1 MSKRI
6 LASTVSVVALAVCAS
21 AHAQQ
26 GSSAVPSNAPGG
38 ISEAS
43 ANPVEGQLPE
53 LVVTAERRTVSLQK
67 SSVAATVLTGD
78 DLVKKGVVTVDQLQ
92 FVSPNLTVTDFGQG
106 NLFNIRGIGKSEG
119 SSTVQSGVVTYR
131 DGVATFPG
139 YFQSEPYYDIA
150 NVEVL
155 RGPQGTFAG
164 QNATG
169 GAVFITEA
177 NPTLN
182 GVHGYAQGQ
191 YGNYADRA
199 LQGAINVPLSSTLA
213 LRVAANSEYRD
224 SFYTIAGPYTG
235 STPGKLRSNSI
246 RGSLLWKPTDKFQL
260 LLKADYNNIDM
271 GGIPADP
278 ATSTEDLF
286 HIGNNAYNHFTDKF
300 GRIVLNMSYTLDN
313 GIALKSITGY
323 QKGVTI
329 AALDADGT
337 NGAFPYGT
345 FTFRDRG
352 DESIWSQEFNIVSPD
367 TGPLTWVL
375 GAYFQRD
382 TTVFPPG
389 TFIEGQPPG
398 VFDITLEGT
407 NPKTAEAGFGQVSYK
422 ITPALQL
429 QVGLRYTHSTQRND
443 DVSAIPE
450 YFLSIEQH
458 ASESDSKLT
467 GKVALN
473 WTIDPDNFV
482 YAFAATG
489 HKAGGINGPNIAFVP
504 PALFKPE
511 DVTDYEL
518 GWKST
523 QLNGHLRTQLG
534 GFYSRYRNFQVTI
547 QDPAVPSISE
557 LYNVPTPTTIY
568 GVEATAQAVFGDL
581 AFDVGASYL
590 HSSLGVFS
598 ATDPRTL
605 GAPATVL
612 TGRPTSYAPAF
623 TANFGAQYAFHLSGG
638 FTLTPRIDYS
648 HTDREW
654 ATLFQNTAAGDHLPA
669 RDLVNTEVNLDRD
682 GWVLTAYSTNVG
694 DQHYV
699 AAVGSGLRYAG
710 APRQYGIRVR
720 KSF

>member
-1 MSKRI
+1 MYKRI
-6 LASTVSVVALAVCAS
+6 LAASASLAAMAFCAS
-21 AHAQQ
+21 AHAEQATP
-26 GSSAVPSNAPGG
+26 GAP
-38 ISEAS
+38 AS
-43 ANPVEGQLPE
+43 ASATSGGDQIQE
-53 LVVTAERRTVSLQK
+53 LVVTAERRTVNLQK
-67 SSVAATVLTGD
+67 SSVAATVLTGQ

-169 GAVFITEA
+169 GAVFITEQ
-177 NPTLN
+177 NPTLD
-182 GVHGYAQGQ
+182 GAHGYAQGQ

-199 LQGAINVPLSSTLA
+199 LQGAINVPLSDTLA
-213 LRVAANSEYRD
+213 LRVATNNEYRD
-224 SFYTIAGPYTG
+224 SFYTITGPYTG
-235 STPGKLRSNSI
+235 STPGKLRENSV

-260 LLKADYNNIDM
+260 LLKADYSNIDM

-286 HIGNNAYNHFTDKF
+286 HIGNNAYNHFSDKF
-300 GRIVLNMSYTLDN
+300 GRVVLNMSYTLDN

-337 NGAFPYGT
+337 NGAFPYGV
-345 FTFRDRG
+345 FTFKDRG
-352 DESIWSQEFNIVSPD
+352 DESIWSQEFNIISPD

-375 GAYFQRD
+375 GAYYQKD

-389 TFIEGQPPG
+389 TFSSGSPPG
-398 VFDITLEGT
+398 IFDVTLEGA
-407 NPKTAEAGFGQVSYK
+407 NPKTAAAGFGQVSYK
-422 ITPALQL
+422 ITPALQI

-473 WTIDPDNFV
+473 WTIDTDNFA

-504 PALFKPE
+504 PTLFAPE
-511 DVTDYEL
+511 DVTDYEI

-523 QLNGHLRTQLG
+523 QMNGHLRTQLG
-534 GFYSRYRNFQVTI
+534 GFYSRYKNFQVTI

-557 LYNVPTPTTIY
+557 LYNVPSPTTIY
-568 GVEATAQAVFGDL
+568 GVEASAQAVFGDL
-581 AFDVGASYL
+581 SFDVGASYL
-590 HSSLGVFS
+590 HSSLGTFS

-623 TANFGAQYAFHLSGG
+623 TANFGAQYAFHLAPEW
-638 FTLTPRIDYS
+638 TLTPRIDYS

-654 ATLFQNTAAGDHLPA
+654 ATLFQNAAAGDHLPA
-669 RDLVNTEVNLDRD
+669 RDLVNAEVNLEHQ
-682 GWVLTAYSTNVG
+682 GWLLTAYSTNVG

-699 AAVGSGLRYAG
+699 AAVSSTLRYAG